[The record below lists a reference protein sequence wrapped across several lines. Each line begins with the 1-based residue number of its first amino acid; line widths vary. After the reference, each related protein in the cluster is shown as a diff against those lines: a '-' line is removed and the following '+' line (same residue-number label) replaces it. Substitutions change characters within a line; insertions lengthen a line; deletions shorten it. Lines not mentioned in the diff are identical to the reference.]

1 MSEYREFPKRITAA
15 DGQRVIVN
23 SKEEEA
29 AVKGQPAA
37 KPSVKPVVAPDPK
50 PAA

>member
-1 MSEYREFPKRITAA
+1 MSEYREFPKRITVA

-29 AVKGQPAA
+29 AAKARGQPSANPASTPAPKSAA
-37 KPSVKPVVAPDPK
+37 
-50 PAA
+50 